1 MLGEGRDRYVR
12 LRLTPISHDIETETE
27 TEKSPC
33 IRLSLTVSK
42 VIRML
47 PTVTGI
53 GC

>member
-1 MLGEGRDRYVR
+1 MLCLIVCAGLENEGI
-12 LRLTPISHDIETETE
+12 LEAETE

-33 IRLSLTVSK
+33 IRLSLSVSK